1 MGGGNNILFIYIK
14 IIILKSQKLKEII
27 NYVYVYVKSRER
39 LCEGVGESSLCVFSR
54 ITCWVLN

>member
-1 MGGGNNILFIYIK
+1 MEGGNN

-39 LCEGVGESSLCVFSR
+39 LCEGVGESSLCVLSR